1 MKTYEV
7 SIDVTMSVT
16 IDVEAENE
24 EQAKLRANHYL
35 ADDPHYYIR
44 KNGNLLS
51 HEVYEVNEV
60 EGEKEE

>member
-24 EQAKLRANHYL
+24 ECAKLRANHYL
-35 ADDPHYYIR
+35 ADDPYYYIR
-44 KNGNLLS
+44 QNGNLLS
-51 HEVYEVNEV
+51 HEVYGVNEI
-60 EGEKEE
+60 EGEEEG

>member
-24 EQAKLRANHYL
+24 EQAKLRANHFL
-35 ADDPHYYIR
+35 TDDPHYYIR

-51 HEVYEVNEV
+51 HEVYEVNEI
-60 EGEKEE
+60 EGEEEE

>member
-7 SIDVTMSVT
+7 S

-60 EGEKEE
+60 EREEEE